1 MDKKT
6 VDIEDF
12 ILEEVDNIIS
22 KPSYNNEIITRDLDK
37 IEQHKKALNNKR
49 TKIGE
54 SLVNK
59 NVKVPQKF
67 KKISE
72 VIGSKKVHSFLFDL
86 LFYGFAEYDDK
97 VEILVED
104 SKNFYLKINS
114 SINKDGDITF
124 QEELYATE
132 EIIQQVINYESDLLN
147 NCP

>member
-97 VEILVED
+97 VGILVED